1 MLLFGFSWFSLRV
14 DGQVIHIYGKPPLG
28 DLLAKDHVHHHLEG
42 SRGVGE
48 SEEHN
53 RWFEEAFGGKES
65 RFPFV
70 TLLDTYVV
78 VSPPYV
84 ELGEEGAA
92 GEAINGLRYKGGD
105 VTVLL
110 RPLVDRSI
118 ILDWTELPVFLFDK
132 EEIGGV

>member
-1 MLLFGFSWFSLRV
+1 
-14 DGQVIHIYGKPPLG
+14 
-28 DLLAKDHVHHHLEG
+28 LEG

-132 EEIGGV
+132 EEICSIGAPRFMDCSPLQMFSYKFLRFCNLALSQGKKSPR